1 MIKGVLRHC
10 TQMKVEKQFVDT
22 HGQNEVA
29 FGFCHL
35 LGFRLMP
42 RLKNIYAQKLARPE
56 AGKPDA
62 YPNLQLILSK
72 PINWDL
78 IREQYDQM
86 IKFATALRLGTAET
100 EAILRRFNQTELQHP
115 TYRAFA
121 ELGRAVKTIFLCQ
134 YLQSEALRREI
145 HEGLNVIEN
154 WNGANSFIYFGKNG
168 EFATNRLDEQEIAAL
183 SLHLLQICLVYVNT
197 LLIQR
202 VLAEPQQLRQMKKED
217 LRALTPLIYSHVTP
231 YGLFRLDLSE
241 RMEIEESLSA

>member
-35 LGFRLMP
+35 LGFKLMP
-42 RLKNIYAQKLARPE
+42 RLKNIYAQKLSRPE
-56 AGKPDA
+56 TGKPDA

-72 PINWDL
+72 PIDWDL

-100 EAILRRFNQTELQHP
+100 EAILRRFTQTELQHP

-154 WNGANSFIYFGKNG
+154 WNGANGFIYFGKSG
-168 EFATNRLDEQEIAAL
+168 DFATNRLDEQEVAAL

-202 VLAEPQQLRQMKKED
+202 VLAEPQQFQQMKKED
-217 LRALTPLIYSHVTP
+217 LRALTPLMYSHITP
-231 YGLFRLDLSE
+231 YGVFRLDLSE
-241 RMEIEESLSA
+241 RMQIEEALLA